1 MSSQRLRF
9 WEYVCLLLKMLLY
22 IWFDELQNK
31 KISVDKT
38 RINLSWLCTDYV
50 LIELISFASNLQQT
64 RRPVGAAESK
74 CQMRSF
80 LCLGAV
86 TLQFSH
92 LSNEFKLLETLLWH
106 FCIITGSVFTPS
118 QCILILQ
125 YAPLSLRPLTC
136 EVKAG
141 HRWGPR
147 EQGCIQFQHPVEE
160 GIILALYSTWY
171 TLSLLQSIFDTTW
184 S

>member
-64 RRPVGAAESK
+64 RR
-74 CQMRSF
+74 CRRIQMSDEVISLSRCSDSAVLSF
-80 LCLGAV
+80 N
-86 TLQFSH
+86 
-92 LSNEFKLLETLLWH
+92 SNEFKLLETLLWH